1 MGRASRVERRT
12 GTTGVG
18 GGGRRGGQVAA
29 EEKDAWAQGHKQ
41 FRRTCAT
48 CTTAMLRTGD
58 AVVNARH
65 CACIAAAMVE

>member
-1 MGRASRVERRT
+1 M
-12 GTTGVG
+12 
-18 GGGRRGGQVAA
+18 VA
-29 EEKDAWAQGHKQ
+29 EKKDAWAQGHKQ

-58 AVVNARH
+58 AVAKARH